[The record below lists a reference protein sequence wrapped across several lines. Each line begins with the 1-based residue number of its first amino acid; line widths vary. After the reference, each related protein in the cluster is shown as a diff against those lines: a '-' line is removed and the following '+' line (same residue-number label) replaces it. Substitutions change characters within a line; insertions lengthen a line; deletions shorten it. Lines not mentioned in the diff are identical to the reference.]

1 MRKAIETLC
10 VRWLFRC
17 TSSDFCKT
25 EAAEVFAMR
34 RNLVSPLG
42 LFAAHA
48 AASLVNIRFLF
59 HGRTTPVQWLCFA
72 VTLLYIGYWL
82 LYSRKSTECRH
93 HSIHRSVF
101 RIHGRLRGCPVRLEQ
116 QPAARCRAFA
126 DGRLF
131 AGLEAVFPAPWLWIA
146 GALVSAAVV
155 LFSLRVKHRR

>member
-1 MRKAIETLC
+1 
-10 VRWLFRC
+10 
-17 TSSDFCKT
+17 
-25 EAAEVFAMR
+25 MR

-82 LYSRKSTECRH
+82 LYSRKVPNAGITAYT
-93 HSIHRSVF
+93 VLF
-101 RIHGRLRGCPVRLEQ
+101 LLMGP
-116 QPAARCRAFA
+116 
-126 DGRLF
+126 F
-131 AGLEAVFPAPWLWIA
+131 AGLEAVFPAPWLWIV

>member
-1 MRKAIETLC
+1 
-10 VRWLFRC
+10 
-17 TSSDFCKT
+17 
-25 EAAEVFAMR
+25 MR

-82 LYSRKSTECRH
+82 LYSRKVPNAGITAYTVLFF
-93 HSIHRSVF
+93 VF
-101 RIHGRLRGCPVRLEQ
+101 MAGFA
-116 QPAARCRAFA
+116 AARFDWNSSLLLAVVLLLM
-126 DGRLF
+126 GTF

-146 GALVSAAVV
+146 GALVSAAVM